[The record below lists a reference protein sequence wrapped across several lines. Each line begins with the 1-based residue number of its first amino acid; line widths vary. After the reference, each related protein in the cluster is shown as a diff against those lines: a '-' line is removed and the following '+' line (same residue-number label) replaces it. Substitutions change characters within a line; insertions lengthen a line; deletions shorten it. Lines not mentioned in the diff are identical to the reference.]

1 MAFERN
7 IPGGS
12 RAVWEAIK
20 GGKLDGIRLA
30 LRLATTDPIE
40 IERLLQDAARRPLS
54 RFMSD
59 AQMAILQVL
68 AHLIPERSSDD
79 AKPNSKPVP
88 IEEYLAELYSY
99 GTGWLGLSPNEVW
112 NSSVHEIE
120 IAFLAHVDKIIKMTP
135 GSIGSSDGSS
145 SVEYSEERLKEI
157 DDLGYDPEFD
167 RSKLHAFKIKHGC

>member
-12 RAVWEAIK
+12 RAVSEAIK

-30 LRLATTDPIE
+30 LRLAATDPIA

-79 AKPNSKPVP
+79 AKPSSKPVP
-88 IEEYLAELYSY
+88 LREYLGELFKY
-99 GTGWLGLSPNEVW
+99 GTGWLGLSPSEVW
-112 NSSVHEIE
+112 DSSVHEIE
-120 IAFLAHVDKIIKMTP
+120 TAFLAYIDRIVKMTP
-135 GSIGSSDGSS
+135 GYDGASKDKDSDI
-145 SVEYSEERLKEI
+145 YSEAKLKEI
-157 DDLGYDPEFD
+157 EELGYDPAFD
-167 RSKLHAFKIKHGC
+167 RAGLAALKNKHGG